1 MLKQQ
6 LLSCQESRFTGFLEI
21 KQTKQKDWKI
31 YFCLGRIIWAD
42 GGEHQNRFW
51 LNHLNKYC
59 DRPNFQDKNLAEAKK
74 LECCNYRLLMILLEK
89 KKLDQIAFEELVN
102 SQIYLVFFDILQA
115 ETEGSLQYF
124 ARSNSWDYLLFC
136 GLKKSLK
143 HANMFNVDKLFL
155 QCQKQWEKWCSQGL
169 KNISPNLAPSIKKL
183 AVLRKKVSPN
193 AYENLVKLVNG
204 KRTLRDLAAELNRD
218 LLKLTCSLIPYINAG
233 LIELKPIEDLP
244 LSRAIYEIETKIKT
258 KNKPL
263 VACVDD
269 SDQIILIMKKIVS
282 DLGYNFIGIKEPLRA
297 TPQLILANPDLI
309 FLDIGMPD
317 INGYELCAQF
327 RKVSKLKNKPVIMLT
342 GQDGF
347 VDQIKAKVAGCS
359 HFISKP
365 IDLESLEDI
374 INKYLVTKKPKKQQ
388 LERGNSSNSKSNF
401 QSLLTNKFDYL
412 LPDSF

>member
-6 LLSCQESRFTGFLEI
+6 LLSCQGSRFTGKLEI

-42 GGEHQNRFW
+42 GGEHPNRFW

-59 DRPNFQDKNLAEAKK
+59 DRPNFKDKNLAEAKK
-74 LECCNYRLLMILLEK
+74 LECWNYRLLTILLEK
-89 KKLDQIAFEELVN
+89 KKLDRTAFDELVN

-115 ETEGSLQYF
+115 EIEETLQYF
-124 ARSNSWDYLLFC
+124 ASSNSGDYLLCC
-136 GLKKSLK
+136 GLKISLN
-143 HANMFNVDKLFL
+143 HATIFNVDKLLL
-155 QCQKQWEKWCSQGL
+155 QCQKQWEEWCSQGL
-169 KNISPNLAPSIKKL
+169 KDISPNLAPSIKKI
-183 AVLRKKVSPN
+183 AVLREKVSPN

-204 KRTLRDLAAELNRD
+204 KRTLRDLATELDRD
-218 LLKLTCSLIPYINAG
+218 LLKLTCSLISYINAG
-233 LIELKPIEDLP
+233 LIELKTIEDLQ
-244 LSRAIYEIETKIKT
+244 LSRAIYEIENKIKT

-269 SDQIILIMKKIVS
+269 SDQILLIMKKIVS
-282 DLGYNFIGIKEPLRA
+282 DLGYNFIGIKDPLRA
-297 TPQLILANPDLI
+297 IPQLISAEPDLI

-347 VDQIKAKVAGCS
+347 VDQIRAKVAGCS
-359 HFISKP
+359 QFISKP
-365 IDLESLEDI
+365 IDLESIEHTIKKL
-374 INKYLVTKKPKKQQ
+374 LVTKKPKKQQ
-388 LERGNSSNSKSNF
+388 LERGTSNSKSNF
-401 QSLLTNKFDYL
+401 QSLLTNKFNYL